1 MSAEY
6 DGTDVIQR
14 GLNIPIDIQIWMDRE
29 YTLIGPPIGI
39 DWEKSEITKLRRMV
53 TLDLLGEGYTEGDT
67 FDRITTLIEQTI
79 NARCG
84 VHGLLV
90 LAPPSGH
97 RYRLYLIPQDTQAV
111 NMLIDMLRA
120 YDRSK
125 LR

>member
-6 DGTDVIQR
+6 DGGDVIQR

-29 YTLIGPPIGI
+29 YIPTGPPIGI

-67 FDRITTLIEQTI
+67 FDRLITLIEQAI

-90 LAPPSGH
+90 LAVPSGH
-97 RYRLYLIPQDTQAV
+97 RYRVYLIPQGTQAV
-111 NMLIDMLRA
+111 NMLIDILRGL
-120 YDRSK
+120 DVCK

>member
-6 DGTDVIQR
+6 DGLDVIQR

-29 YTLIGPPIGI
+29 YILTGPPIGI

-67 FDRITTLIEQTI
+67 FDRLTTLIEQAI

-84 VHGLLV
+84 VRGLLV
-90 LAPPSGH
+90 LSVPSGH
-97 RYRLYLIPQDTQAV
+97 RYRVYLIPQDTQAV
-111 NMLIDMLRA
+111 NMLVDMLRA